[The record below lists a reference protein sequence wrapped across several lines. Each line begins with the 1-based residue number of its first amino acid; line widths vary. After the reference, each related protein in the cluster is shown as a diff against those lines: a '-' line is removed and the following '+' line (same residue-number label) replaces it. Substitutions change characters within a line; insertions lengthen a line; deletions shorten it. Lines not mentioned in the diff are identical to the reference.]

1 MSPNTPCLLTEATGS
16 LFTGE
21 GAKGTEDGAAHGRH
35 LGHRLEPRL
44 RRHVPERE
52 GTPYVELHKQGDR
65 IVGEYHIGLQ
75 NGTLD
80 GHPQPDGSLLF
91 SFEGMDELEEVNGAG
106 TATLHDDR
114 LVLTLMYH
122 QGDDYIFEATR
133 RS

>member
-1 MSPNTPCLLTEATGS
+1 MVMRMVGTWDIASSPDFDDAYLNE
-16 LFTGE
+16 
-21 GAKGTEDGAAHGRH
+21 
-35 LGHRLEPRL
+35 
-44 RRHVPERE
+44 E
-52 GTPYVELHKQGDR
+52 GTPYVELHKQRDR

-80 GHPQPDGSLLF
+80 GHPQPDGSLLL

-122 QGDDYIFEATR
+122 QGDDYTFEATR